1 MKKLIY
7 ALILCTGIIMCGC
20 SSDSDESTRTGT
32 LYGAVYDVTTGLPVA
47 NATIQ
52 LYQGYRVGY
61 WVLQRI
67 IATSATGSDGY
78 FQINDITPGNH
89 PNIYGD
95 GRVIVVSHPE
105 YKRFQEEVFIRANH
119 KTEMQILLYKN

>member
-20 SSDSDESTRTGT
+20 SSDSDESTSTGT
-32 LYGAVYDVTTGLPVA
+32 LYGAVYDVTTGQPVA

-52 LYQGYRVGY
+52 LYQGCHVVY
-61 WVLQRI
+61 WVLQRM

-78 FQINDITPGNH
+78 FQINDITPGN
-89 PNIYGD
+89 PNNSND